1 MEKSYVN
8 VQKYLTTLNPL
19 RDFWTLEPD
28 NVLDFYKEECTDV
41 DSFLKDLT
49 KLKSVTNVAS
59 GVFKKKWVNFFL
71 VDAANFLKEVL
82 GYCQGWEREFIG
94 ILCTLVE
101 VNTDESQSLLADL
114 SALISTG
121 EIQGKEDYMDEVLLK
136 IEENIID
143 TKKVLHILEQ
153 NKIDIALAKEA
164 TQDIENE
171 QMTLKKDKNQILLQQ
186 RDANLKSMEQMKQLK
201 VINKALDDL
210 IISYKVQ
217 APYTSSWKSEEAQI
231 EIKSFIAKL
240 DGIKEGVL
248 EYDLTD
254 SIDGFSDKVEELELN
269 FKDLQDIWDI
279 VTEWEA
285 FEKKVNVEKIQDVN
299 VQEIISDMNVLKEN
313 INKFC
318 QRSFDA
324 RIEIHLTLQNKLNVF
339 DSNFSLLE
347 DFKSQAIKTRHWH
360 FISKVCGFDAFK
372 DDELVI
378 NSLTLEEFIGLG
390 LDKQSSE
397 IKTIIAKA
405 QDEFTVE
412 EHLNTTTKSLHEL
425 GFMYRKSTRSGIP
438 VITNDEAL
446 QELIHDIQ
454 KSISNFKESEASEP
468 FRAQIDALELKL
480 VETNKK
486 IDIIKKVESIFGIV
500 SEVST
505 SYSLDLQLGKFQ
517 QVIDI
522 FYSYLESKDFY

>member
-1 MEKSYVN
+1 M
-8 VQKYLTTLNPL
+8 
-19 RDFWTLEPD
+19 
-28 NVLDFYKEECTDV
+28 
-41 DSFLKDLT
+41 
-49 KLKSVTNVAS
+49 
-59 GVFKKKWVNFFL
+59 
-71 VDAANFLKEVL
+71 
-82 GYCQGWEREFIG
+82 
-94 ILCTLVE
+94 
-101 VNTDESQSLLADL
+101 
-114 SALISTG
+114 
-121 EIQGKEDYMDEVLLK
+121 
-136 IEENIID
+136 
-143 TKKVLHILEQ
+143 
-153 NKIDIALAKEA
+153 
-164 TQDIENE
+164 
-171 QMTLKKDKNQILLQQ
+171 
-186 RDANLKSMEQMKQLK
+186 
-201 VINKALDDL
+201 
-210 IISYKVQ
+210 
-217 APYTSSWKSEEAQI
+217 
-231 EIKSFIAKL
+231 
-240 DGIKEGVL
+240 
-248 EYDLTD
+248 
-254 SIDGFSDKVEELELN
+254 
-269 FKDLQDIWDI
+269 
-279 VTEWEA
+279 
-285 FEKKVNVEKIQDVN
+285 
-299 VQEIISDMNVLKEN
+299 
-313 INKFC
+313 
-318 QRSFDA
+318 
-324 RIEIHLTLQNKLNVF
+324 NVF

-425 GFMYRKSTRSGIP
+425 EFMYRKSTRSGIP

-517 QVIDI
+517 QVIFI
-522 FYSYLESKDFY
+522 IY